1 MRLRNTLILLI
12 ALALLGAF
20 VYFMELRGQKT
31 SSEEPPIMNFTVSD
45 VVRFEVEK
53 RGGQRMVA
61 TRQGQSEWSME
72 EPYQAEGDSAR
83 LESALRQLSTGRPR
97 RVLTETAASLAPF
110 GLDNPQFTV
119 EVELQDGSKRSLEI
133 GDRTPTQTFHYA
145 RRDGERA
152 VLLIGSA
159 MVEQL
164 NRLVTEPPEKP
175 TPVPTPTS
183 ETRSSAFKCE
193 GRGVHAGA
201 IRYLVAS

>member
-12 ALALLGAF
+12 VLALLGAF
-20 VYFMELRGQKT
+20 VYFGELGGRKT
-31 SSEEPPIMNFTVSD
+31 SSKKPLVMNFTVSD

-53 RGGQRMVA
+53 RGIQRMVA

-83 LESALRQLSTGRPR
+83 LESALRELSTWRPN
-97 RVLTETAASLAPF
+97 RVLTETAASLALF
-110 GLDNPQFTV
+110 GLDNPQLTV
-119 EVELQDGSKRSLEI
+119 EVELQNGSKQSLEI
-133 GDRTPTQTFHYA
+133 GDQTPTQTFHYA
-145 RRDGERA
+145 RRDGERK

-175 TPVPTPTS
+175 TPVPTFTP
-183 ETRSSAFKCE
+183 AFKHE
-193 GRGVHAGA
+193 D
-201 IRYLVAS
+201 